1 MLYVIVHVLPYA
13 ASSPFHSSNDSLL
26 LLFLSPI
33 TISSTSLFFLF
44 PFPPSSSSLPSSI
57 FHPCFSISAPS
68 IRGLDLSLSLS
79 LGWFQGFP
87 RLSYKG
93 KTRLERVDIHSMRV
107 KPTFTM
113 QTWISMVSPNKYHE
127 VSRCWPRRI
136 ASLLFLS
143 FFFSSLT
150 KGKLF
155 SRLWSRFMKSGEMLT
170 FYRVAW
176 VVPLKR

>member
-1 MLYVIVHVLPYA
+1 M
-13 ASSPFHSSNDSLL
+13 LL
-26 LLFLSPI
+26 LLHSFTPSPI
-33 TISSTSLFFLF
+33 SSLPDHFSF
-44 PFPPSSSSLPSSI
+44 LPSSI

-68 IRGLDLSLSLS
+68 IHWISLSVSLS
-79 LGWFQGFP
+79 LGRFQGFP

-93 KTRLERVDIHSMRV
+93 KTRLERVDIHSTRV
-107 KPTFTM
+107 RPTFTM

-136 ASLLFLS
+136 ASLP
-143 FFFSSLT
+143 SLAEGET
-150 KGKLF
+150 VVRD

>member
-1 MLYVIVHVLPYA
+1 M
-13 ASSPFHSSNDSLL
+13 LL
-26 LLFLSPI
+26 LLHSFTPSPI
-33 TISSTSLFFLF
+33 SSLPNHFSF
-44 PFPPSSSSLPSSI
+44 LPSSI

-68 IRGLDLSLSLS
+68 IHWISLSVSLS
-79 LGWFQGFP
+79 LGRFQGFP

-93 KTRLERVDIHSMRV
+93 KTRLERVDIHSTRV
-107 KPTFTM
+107 RPTFTM

-136 ASLLFLS
+136 ASLP
-143 FFFSSLT
+143 SLAEGET
-150 KGKLF
+150 VVRD

>member
-1 MLYVIVHVLPYA
+1 MLYVIVLPYA
-13 ASSPFHSSNDSLL
+13 ASSPFLHSFSYFVSPQSLL
-26 LLFLSPI
+26 FSSFLHLSSLFLNFG
-33 TISSTSLFFLF
+33 TL
-44 PFPPSSSSLPSSI
+44 
-57 FHPCFSISAPS
+57 HP
-68 IRGLDLSLSLS
+68 LDLPLCLSLS
-79 LGWFQGFP
+79 LGQFQGFP

-93 KTRLERVDIHSMRV
+93 KTRLERVDIHSTRV
-107 KPTFTM
+107 RPTFTM

-136 ASLLFLS
+136 ASLP
-143 FFFSSLT
+143 SLAEGET
-150 KGKLF
+150 VVRD